1 MRNSTKKEQ
10 QIQSLLSPLKSADFV
25 LGAENLSMSQLLK
38 KSHILQL
45 NFFFG
50 VTIISPLKN
59 SLT

>member
-38 KSHILQL
+38 KSHILQ
-45 NFFFG
+45 
-50 VTIISPLKN
+50 
-59 SLT
+59 